1 MSRQHV
7 HSISC
12 NMYVCN
18 IMCVC
23 FLIWST
29 HSWNHLPIYSP
40 LIGCCARALLRK
52 LVLCKQ
58 KHHVTDILF
67 LKLFAHAQGA
77 CKAVHMQCHLCF
89 VCEWMWAWLSYNFV
103 LLLIK
108 ISMLWIVFL
117 SLLQVTWIQ
126 EFESPKYNQKNIKSR
141 NWIYVCHQR
150 FVSRLSW
157 AFVIF
162 RFYISS
168 LFAQFSASTFNLFII
183 YFLPISFNTGFASK
197 YTVGFPSYRF
207 WMHAFIMTVHVL
219 YSAIW
224 LCGVSW
230 IECNFVYLF
239 SGRDWTSG
247 RTTKTNSDTRIP
259 TADSQTG

>member
-117 SLLQVTWIQ
+117 SLLQVTWI
-126 EFESPKYNQKNIKSR
+126 EKFESPKYNKKTLK
-141 NWIYVCHQR
+141 
-150 FVSRLSW
+150 FETEFM
-157 AFVIF
+157 FVIEDLSQDYHELLSF
-162 RFYISS
+162 FAFTFLHFLHNFQHQLSIFSSFIFY
-168 LFAQFSASTFNLFII
+168 L
-183 YFLPISFNTGFASK
+183 
-197 YTVGFPSYRF
+197 FPSTPVLHQNTRLVF
-207 WMHAFIMTVHVL
+207 HLTAFECMHL
-219 YSAIW
+219 
-224 LCGVSW
+224 
-230 IECNFVYLF
+230 
-239 SGRDWTSG
+239 
-247 RTTKTNSDTRIP
+247 
-259 TADSQTG
+259 